1 MVPSQEIVPFE
12 KNICPT
18 HVCLLTVVDEKWLIT
33 FQMVKTLDLKFSSH
47 SLQIEELWANESFPP
62 NFQKETL
69 VEKQV
74 SLSNIAQFQV
84 NIDWVT
90 EETLQK
96 IITITITM
104 LCLKL
109 GLSVSKICKIHNQ
122 NTTVSMVFIKDELED
137 MDVSLYFQTRRG
149 P

>member
-1 MVPSQEIVPFE
+1 MVPSQKIVPFE

-18 HVCLLTVVDEKWLIT
+18 HVCLLTVIHEKWLIT
-33 FQMVKTLDLKFSSH
+33 FQMVKTLDLKFSNH

-74 SLSNIAQFQV
+74 FLSHIAQFQV

-109 GLSVSKICKIHNQ
+109 GLSVSKNI
-122 NTTVSMVFIKDELED
+122 
-137 MDVSLYFQTRRG
+137 
-149 P
+149 